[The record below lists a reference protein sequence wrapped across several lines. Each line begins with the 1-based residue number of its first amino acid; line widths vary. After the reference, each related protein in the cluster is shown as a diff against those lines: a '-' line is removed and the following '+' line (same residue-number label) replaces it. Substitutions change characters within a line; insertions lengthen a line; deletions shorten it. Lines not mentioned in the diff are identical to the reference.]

1 MSKRPR
7 RNHAP
12 VFKAKMALAAIR
24 SVRIKHDDWGARQR
38 LKVLQGR
45 HPRRRD

>member
-12 VFKAKMALAAIR
+12 SFNAKVALDA
-24 SVRIKHDDWGARQR
+24 
-38 LKVLQGR
+38 LKGEQTFILK
-45 HPRRRD
+45 